1 MRQLLVSSEPQSLF
15 PGGQMEE
22 TLDWGS
28 PLAAGIHSLWLP
40 HGADPRVSYNAAH
53 LNPLREDINGEYTS
67 AYYRRRLQF
76 GPSLAS
82 LQVPSGSGGNV
93 ATPFGRA
100 FAYSSEHNGL
110 SVGSLGTCPMYSG
123 DGSGKVISVCVWFR
137 INRVNSTG
145 MPTMIANS
153 FSNTWWLGLRGA
165 TGKYK
170 AIFRTSSSPYG
181 AFEWGSYAADYRKL
195 NCVGFTLPMDAGKTA
210 SVYHNG
216 VLAVQGTLSNAS
228 GVSGNVDVWALSTS
242 TPGMFV
248 EIFGFAAWTRALY
261 PEEFQELALGPWSLL
276 ARNSRFWYLPL
287 VAYRQATI
295 HGDSKVAAN
304 AYRGVARSAVIAGE
318 SHLVAYRR
326 PVAAPERTLGIRAET
341 RNLALGAEPRILRVP
356 AESRRID
363 A

>member
-1 MRQLLVSSEPQSLF
+1 MRQLLVSSEPQVFF
-15 PGGQMEE
+15 PGGQVEE

-28 PLAAGIHSLWLP
+28 TLATGIHSLWLP
-40 HGADPRVSYNAAH
+40 HGADPRISYNAAH
-53 LNPLREDINGEYTS
+53 LNPLRTDIINETTA
-67 AYYRRRLQF
+67 AYYRRRLQSS
-76 GPSLAS
+76 PASAS
-82 LQVPSGSGGNV
+82 LMMPSGSGGNA
-93 ATPFGRA
+93 ATPYGRA
-100 FAYSSEHNGL
+100 FVYSSEQTGL
-110 SVGSLGTCPMYSG
+110 SVGSLGYCPIYAG
-123 DGSGKVISVCVWFR
+123 DGSGKAISVCIWFR

-181 AFEWGSYAADYRKL
+181 AFEWGSYAADYRKV

-228 GVSGNVDVWALSTS
+228 AVFGNVDIWALSSS

-261 PEEFQELALGPWSLL
+261 PEEFRELALGPWRLL
-276 ARNSRFWYLPL
+276 ARNNRFWYLPL

-295 HGDSKVAAN
+295 HGDSEFVAE

-318 SHLVAYRR
+318 SQLIAYRR
-326 PVAAPERTLGIRAET
+326 AAAAPERTVGIRTET
-341 RNLALGAEPRILRVP
+341 RNLDLSAEPRILRVP
-356 AESRRID
+356 AESRGID

>member
-15 PGGQMEE
+15 PGGQVEE

-28 PLAAGIHSLWLP
+28 SLATGIHSLWLP
-40 HGADPRVSYNAAH
+40 HGADPRLSYNAAY
-53 LNPLREDINGEYTS
+53 LNPLRADINTEYTA
-67 AYYRRRLQF
+67 AYYRRRPQSS
-76 GPSLAS
+76 PSLAT
-82 LQVPSGSGGNV
+82 LQVPSGSGGNIT
-93 ATPFGRA
+93 TPYGRA
-100 FAYSSEHNGL
+100 FAYSSEQNGL
-110 SVGSLGTCPMYSG
+110 SVGSLGQCPIYTG
-123 DGSGKVISVCVWFR
+123 DGSGRVISVCVWFR

-181 AFEWGSYAADYRKL
+181 AFEWGSYAADYRKV
-195 NCVGFTLPMDAGKTA
+195 NCVGFALPMDAGKTA

-228 GVSGNVDVWALSTS
+228 AVSGNVDVWGLSTS
-242 TPGMFV
+242 TPGIFV

-261 PEEFQELALGPWSLL
+261 PEEFRELALGPWSLL
-276 ARNSRFWYLPL
+276 ARNNRFWYLPL
-287 VAYRQATI
+287 VAYRQASI
-295 HGDSKVAAN
+295 HGDSELAAV
-304 AYRGVARSAVIAGE
+304 AYRGVARGAVIAGE

-326 PVAAPERTLGIRAET
+326 PAAAPERTVGIRAEA
-341 RNLALGAEPRILRVP
+341 RNLSLGAEPRILRVP
-356 AESRRID
+356 AEFRRID

>member
-15 PGGQMEE
+15 PGGQVEE
-22 TLDWGS
+22 ILDWGS
-28 PLAAGIHSLWLP
+28 PLAMGIHSLWLP
-40 HGADPRVSYNAAH
+40 HGADPRISYNAAH
-53 LNPLREDINGEYTS
+53 LNPLREDISSEYTA
-67 AYYRRRLQF
+67 AYYRRRVQF
-76 GPSLAS
+76 SPSLAS

-93 ATPFGRA
+93 ATPYGRA
-100 FAYSSEHNGL
+100 FAYSSEQNGL
-110 SVGSLGTCPMYSG
+110 SVGSLGYCPIYPG

-181 AFEWGSYAADYRKL
+181 AFEWGSYAADYRKV
-195 NCVGFTLPMDAGKTA
+195 NCVGFALPMDAGKTA

-216 VLAVQGTLSNAS
+216 VLAVQGALSNAS
-228 GVSGNVDVWALSTS
+228 SVSSNVDVWALSTS

-261 PEEFQELALGPWSLL
+261 PEEFRELALGPWSLL
-276 ARNSRFWYLPL
+276 ARNGSFWYLPL

-295 HGDSKVAAN
+295 HGDSEAVAE

-318 SHLVAYRR
+318 SRLIAYRR
-326 PVAAPERTLGIRAET
+326 PAASPERTMGIRTET